1 MEYRQNYDKWLN
13 ESYFDES
20 VREELMNINN
30 NEEEIKDRFYKNLT
44 FGTAGLRGKI
54 GAGTNRMN
62 KYTVALASQALALT
76 IISQGGDIAKNRG
89 VAIAYDTRKFSD
101 VFAKTAAL
109 VLAYNGIKVYLF
121 DEIKPTPVLAYTI
134 RKLGCYSGIMITAS
148 HNPKEYNGYKVYW
161 NEGSQILSD
170 IADKI
175 IDEIESIKDITMISL
190 MDESDALQKGL
201 LKIIDAE
208 IYDAYIKD
216 VLNLSLRQ
224 KIDKDLNIIYTPLNG
239 TGNRPVR
246 RVLKE
251 RGFKNVFVVKE
262 QENPD
267 PNFTTVGYPNPEN
280 INVFDYAKRLGKQK
294 QGDIIIATDPDCDR
308 MACMVTNKDK
318 DYTFLNGNQIG
329 ALLINYIL
337 DARKEQ
343 NTIPKN
349 GVIVKTIVTGEL
361 GKKIAQ
367 SYGVETIETLTGFK
381 NICQNK
387 NGYEKNGKYKFIFG
401 YEESIG
407 YVYSTIVRDK
417 DGVIASM
424 LLCEAA
430 AYYKLQGKT
439 LLDVLEELFQKYGYF
454 NEKLV
459 SIILEGKDGR
469 ERINRIMGRL
479 KKNYLR
485 QINNNKIDIFI
496 NYEEGKK
503 YNLKLNTVEDVKL
516 PNTNGVKF
524 VFEDNSWFA
533 VRPSGTE
540 PKLKIYIYSISDTK
554 KDSEEKTKKIEKVI
568 MEMIEKVN

>member
-20 VREELMNINN
+20 VREELMNISND
-30 NEEEIKDRFYKNLT
+30 EEEIKDRFYKNLS

-62 KYTVALASQALALT
+62 KYTVALATQALALT
-76 IISQGGDIAKNRG
+76 IISEGGDNAKNKG

-121 DEIKPTPVLAYTI
+121 DDIRPTPMLAYTI

-161 NEGSQILSD
+161 KEGSQILPHV
-170 IADKI
+170 ADKI
-175 IDEIESIKDITMISL
+175 VGKFDSIKDISKISL
-190 MDESDALQKGL
+190 MDEKDALQKRL
-201 LKIIDAE
+201 LKILDSEID
-208 IYDAYIKD
+208 DAYTKD

-224 KIDKDLNIIYTPLNG
+224 NIDKDLNIIYTPLNG
-239 TGNRPVR
+239 TGNYPVR
-246 RVLKE
+246 KVLKE
-251 RGFKNVFVVKE
+251 KGFKNVFVVKE

-267 PNFTTVGYPNPEN
+267 PDFTTVGYPNPEN
-280 INVFDYAKRLGKQK
+280 VAVFDYAKRLGKQK
-294 QGDIIIATDPDCDR
+294 QAELIIATDPDCDR
-308 MACMVTNKDK
+308 MACMVTNKD
-318 DYTFLNGNQIG
+318 DYTYLNGNQIG

-343 NTIPKN
+343 NSIPKN
-349 GVIVKTIVTGEL
+349 AVIVKTIVTGDF

-367 SYGVETIETLTGFK
+367 SYGVKTIETLTGFK

-387 NGYEKNGKYKFIFG
+387 NGYEKDGRYKFIFG

-417 DGVIASM
+417 DAVISSM

-430 AYYKLQGKT
+430 AYYKIQGKT
-439 LLDVLEELFQKYGYF
+439 LLDILEELYQKHGYF

-459 SIILEGKDGR
+459 PIILEGKEGS
-469 ERINRIMGRL
+469 ERINRIMDRL

-485 QINNNKIDIFI
+485 QINNNKIAVFI

-503 YNLKLNTVEDVKL
+503 YNLIMNTVEDVKL

-540 PKLKIYIYSISDTK
+540 PKLKIYIYSISNNK
-554 KDSEEKTKKIEKVI
+554 KGSLEKIKKIEELVMNI
-568 MEMIEKVN
+568 IDNVN